1 MLSKD
6 EIEKLARDIGN
17 LQGNIGFSSPRDV
30 KNAGLYFGAL
40 LALQTVFPESVQDIN
55 EIRVPT
61 PTSDDELIEAR
72 KKQFEDLKK

>member
-1 MLSKD
+1 MRPMTKN

-40 LALQTVFPESVQDIN
+40 LALQTVFPKSDQDIN
-55 EIRVPT
+55 EI
-61 PTSDDELIEAR
+61 IEAR
-72 KKQFEDLKK
+72 KKQFAEVKK